1 MQHLNLLDSDLLQTQ
16 PCKGAVCLLGHHK
29 RKQRMSL
36 AKGQAELAVELC
48 HQSLQGFTSSS
59 AMATLERQ
67 EIPFNLMWPPLAVW
81 PQLGHIPT

>member
-1 MQHLNLLDSDLLQTQ
+1 
-16 PCKGAVCLLGHHK
+16 
-29 RKQRMSL
+29 MSL